1 MPQPGGSGTRSLVQR
16 GQPPPTPPTPSHPTQ
31 RGQLS
36 YAGLTASV
44 CCVLAVCLDS
54 PALLSQQLNNRWL
67 KKASI
72 QSGLDQKITPRKVH
86 RLQTKHT
93 HITSTHMQ
101 ITWIVRV
108 AHAANGRTANKV
120 LQTVI
125 SFAHKNAHRT
135 HSDETHATTCK

>member
-1 MPQPGGSGTRSLVQR
+1 MWQR
-16 GQPPPTPPTPSHPTQ
+16 GGRHCRRCSGERKQCPKQAVRALGAWYRGVNPPRPSPPTR

-72 QSGLDQKITPRKVH
+72 QSGLDQKITPRKAH

-93 HITSTHMQ
+93 DTSQ
-101 ITWIVRV
+101 
-108 AHAANGRTANKV
+108 AH
-120 LQTVI
+120 
-125 SFAHKNAHRT
+125 
-135 HSDETHATTCK
+135 THANDMDCQSCTCCKREKSK